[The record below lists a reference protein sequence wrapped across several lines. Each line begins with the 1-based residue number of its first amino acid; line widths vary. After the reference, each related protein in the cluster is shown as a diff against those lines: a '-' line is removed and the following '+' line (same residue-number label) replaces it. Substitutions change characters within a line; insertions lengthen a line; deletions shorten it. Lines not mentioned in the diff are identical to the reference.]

1 MTPDDIKKLQDIK
14 CNVDCAYEML
24 TILEDYRTAK
34 EQLEQAQDELAALLG
49 IEDGNE

>member
-1 MTPDDIKKLQDIK
+1 MNAKEIKALRDIKQS
-14 CNVDCAYEML
+14 VDCAYEML

-34 EQLEQAQDELAALLG
+34 EQLEQAQDELDAMLG